1 MNSPEISTV
10 DPADMEE
17 IVAWNATMRTAYSS
31 GRAVVWWTSAEAS
44 AEQLRAARAGHL
56 HMALTARRGGMMV
69 GGAEIALAPG
79 QPAEVEIGVLREH
92 RGQGI
97 GTALAAAARE
107 LCGDHEPPLLQT
119 EVFTE
124 EGVTFARSWEIE
136 PGNVEHRQVLD
147 LPLSAEALDALDR
160 PSPHLT
166 TRSWVGA
173 CPEDLVDSLARLT
186 EQMEEDVPAGSLT
199 RIVTPTD
206 RERIR
211 RNEVRLDAEGY
222 DLVRSIAQ
230 HAGKSIGY
238 TSLFVP
244 RADPEIVVQDYTLVD
259 RAYRGQGVGRALKI
273 ANLRQLAAVPS
284 AAGSRWVQ
292 TSTAVTNAPMLDL
305 NVAIGFRTVD
315 SIYECEGRVDSLP
328 AASHPS

>member
-1 MNSPEISTV
+1 MNALEISTV
-10 DPADMEE
+10 DPADMAE
-17 IVAWNATMRTAYSS
+17 IVAWNTTMREAYSS
-31 GRAVVWWTSAEAS
+31 GREVVWWTSADAS
-44 AEQLRAARAGHL
+44 AEQLRTGRPGHL
-56 HMALTARRGGMMV
+56 HVALAARYGGAMV
-69 GGAEIALAPG
+69 GGAECSLAPA
-79 QPAEVEIGVLREH
+79 QPVEIEIGVLPEH
-92 RGQGI
+92 RRQSI

-124 EGVTFARSWEIE
+124 EGLAFARRWKIE

-147 LPLSAEALDALDR
+147 LPLSAEVLDALDR
-160 PSPHLT
+160 PSSLLT

-173 CPEDLVDSLARLT
+173 CPAELVDSLAKLT

-199 RIVTPTD
+199 RVVTPTD
-206 RERIR
+206 RDRIR
-211 RNEVRLDAEGY
+211 RNEIRLDAEGY

-230 HAGKSIGY
+230 HEGKSIGY

-284 AAGSRWVQ
+284 ATDSRWVQ
-292 TSTAVTNAPMLDL
+292 TSTAWTNAPMLAL
-305 NVAIGFRTVD
+305 NEAIGFRTVD
-315 SIYECEGRVDSLP
+315 SIYECEGQVDALP
-328 AASHPS
+328 VASHPS